1 MDFDN
6 RLFTVRNTKN
16 GSDFTIPMSIQVHKI
31 FEVRRLE
38 APSHSIYV
46 FPKKG
51 GAGPVV
57 DIRKQK
63 DKVVR
68 ATGIQF
74 SHHCL
79 RRTFATLLNKTI
91 QIDIPTIAVLL
102 NHSPQGVT
110 QKHYV
115 SSQPADFRDLYQR
128 LSDFTLANPH

>member
-1 MDFDN
+1 MCYSESKGLLWKDVDFDN
-6 RLFTVRNTKN
+6 RLFTVKNTKN
-16 GSDFTIPMSIQVHKI
+16 GSDFTIPMSTQVHKM

-74 SHHCL
+74 SHHDL
-79 RRTFATLLNKTI
+79 RRTFASILAREFKV
-91 QIDIPTIAVLL
+91 DVPTIAILV
-102 NHSPQGVT
+102 
-110 QKHYV
+110 
-115 SSQPADFRDLYQR
+115 F
-128 LSDFTLANPH
+128 PHRVGPPL